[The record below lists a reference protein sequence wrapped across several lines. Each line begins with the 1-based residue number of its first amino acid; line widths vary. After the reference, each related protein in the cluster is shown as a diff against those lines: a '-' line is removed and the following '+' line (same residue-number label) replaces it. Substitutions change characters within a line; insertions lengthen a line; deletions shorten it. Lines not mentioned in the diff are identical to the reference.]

1 MSKLKTAADVH
12 KMPLDRFVANVIN
25 MRRAN
30 VPLPQKTANITVEA
44 EINYGRLIVRCPYC
58 QGAEMADPE
67 DKRFFCLSCYNEKAG
82 GKWLKV
88 TFSEGVEG

>member
-1 MSKLKTAADVH
+1 MSKIKTAADVH
-12 KMPLDRFVANVIN
+12 KMPLDKFVGNIVN

-30 VPLPQKTANITVEA
+30 VALPKSVSRTTVTA
-44 EINYGRLIVRCPYC
+44 EINYGRWVVRCPFC
-58 QGAEMADPE
+58 AGAEMGDPE

-88 TFSEGVEG
+88 KFPEGEV